1 MELDPQ
7 NRTTVRLPESLML
20 LAKTEAARS
29 GITVTTLIEEGLRL
43 VTADK
48 GMSQAKKRRRPRVC
62 KLGGGLM
69 PGIDPVKLVS
79 DIDEQAD
86 LDRLGRTAGKT

>member
-1 MELDPQ
+1 M
-7 NRTTVRLPESLML
+7 RITVRLPDDL
-20 LAKTEAARS
+20 LDRARRKAAAE
-29 GITVTTLIEEGLRL
+29 GTTLTGLLEEGLRL

-86 LDRLGRTAGKT
+86 LNRLGRTDGKT